1 MEREL
6 AESINVVN
14 NSEASRFEAQVGNLL
29 AVAEYLLDPVAITF
43 THTRVPAELGG
54 RGIATRLIEAGLDF
68 ARERGLEVIPLCSF
82 VAAYMR
88 KHPQVQDLLGAQ
100 GRKLLAPDSQP

>member
-1 MEREL
+1 VGQADL
-6 AESINVVN
+6 INVVHN
-14 NSEASRFEAQVGNLL
+14 AEASRFEAQVEGLL
-29 AVAEYLLDPVAITF
+29 AVAEYRLDPGAITF

-54 RGIATRLIEAGLDF
+54 RGIATRLIEAGLAF

-88 KHPQVQDLLGAQ
+88 KHPAVQDLLGAP
-100 GRKLLAPDSQP
+100 GRTLLLTDPQP